1 MEQTSEWVS
10 LGEAARLI
18 GVHPATIRNWAEKG
32 ELPFRRTAGGH
43 RRFHR
48 TDLKR
53 WLASHR
59 LGQPTE
65 AQLVV
70 QSALGRTRLAIAD
83 RQPLDSLGWYNRLSA
98 EARDTM
104 RRLGLELMDILINH
118 LTSTT
123 PETGLQA
130 AHEIGEAYGRL
141 LKGQKLSLIQAVEGY
156 LYFSSFLLEAL
167 VQLAEA
173 NAGRVV
179 PGWADLQRQIHSF
192 THAVLLGMLAS
203 YE

>member
-1 MEQTSEWVS
+1 AIGASARMEQTSEWVS

-59 LGQPTE
+59 LVQPTE

-104 RRLGLELMDILINH
+104 RRLGLELMDILIN
-118 LTSTT
+118 
-123 PETGLQA
+123 
-130 AHEIGEAYGRL
+130 
-141 LKGQKLSLIQAVEGY
+141 
-156 LYFSSFLLEAL
+156 
-167 VQLAEA
+167 
-173 NAGRVV
+173 
-179 PGWADLQRQIHSF
+179 
-192 THAVLLGMLAS
+192 
-203 YE
+203 